1 MEWMRQAGTAAAV
14 IALLAVALWLLRRNG
29 LARFIPGRG
38 GSRAPRRLEAVER
51 LALAPQHVVHMVRVD
66 ERVILIGQSPSGLSL
81 LDGEKTGRGETV
93 R

>member
-1 MEWMRQAGTAAAV
+1 MEWMRQAGAAAAV
-14 IALLAVALWLLRRNG
+14 IALLAAALWLLRRNG
-29 LARFIPGRG
+29 LARFAPCRV

-66 ERVILIGQSPSGLSL
+66 ERVVLIGQSPAGLSL
-81 LDGEKTGRGETV
+81 LGGEETARREAV